1 MDTLGFTPI
10 LELIGNFGLLGLI
23 IFLWWY
29 DNRQIRK
36 ILDCH
41 KKDLSKI
48 LDRYEGDMAEMREM
62 YKSNVELVRDYKSIA
77 GDLKEIVVMNIQ
89 GLTEMKAGIV
99 RL

>member
-1 MDTLGFTPI
+1 MDALGFTPI

-29 DNRQIRK
+29 DQRQTRK
-36 ILDCH
+36 IVECH
-41 KKDLSKI
+41 KRDLAKI
-48 LDRYEGDMAEMREM
+48 LDRYEGDMSEMREM

-77 GDLKEIVVMNIQ
+77 GDLKEIVVMNIR
-89 GLTEMKAGIV
+89 GLTEMKEEIV